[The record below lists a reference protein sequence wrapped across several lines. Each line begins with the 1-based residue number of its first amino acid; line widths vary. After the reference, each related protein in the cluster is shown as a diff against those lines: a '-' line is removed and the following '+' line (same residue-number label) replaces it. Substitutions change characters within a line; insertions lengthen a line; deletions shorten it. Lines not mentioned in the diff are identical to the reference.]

1 MSHFIKCCS
10 SVFWSQ
16 NHHGNNNYARH
27 ILMIMPF
34 KSWLVWLLTLRSF
47 TACQVV
53 LLESLSLGLVV
64 LEFMDWGRLLFV
76 SSEVTLDRKRIH
88 LLPVLS
94 FLIDHLLLL
103 GMRRLTWTESWG
115 RLRSQTNRLSD
126 DFNVLFTQFCL
137 FYFRRVL
144 WTLFLKLCAN
154 QTDFT
159 GVIRSTWFTLNLCP
173 FLTQVYLGTL
183 HFLELFVLYSFIW
196 MLLMQNIVYG
206 GQSLTRFQ
214 WIIVCLRLHGK
225 WVGPEFVLLV
235 QFIFAIS
242 GL

>member
-1 MSHFIKCCS
+1 
-10 SVFWSQ
+10 
-16 NHHGNNNYARH
+16 
-27 ILMIMPF
+27 MIIPF
-34 KSWLVWLLTLRSF
+34 SFWLVGLLTLRSF

-53 LLESLSLGLVV
+53 LLVGLSLGLIV
-64 LEFMDWGRLLFV
+64 LECMGWGLLLFV
-76 SSEVTLDRKRIH
+76 GSEVTLDRKRIH

-94 FLIDHLLLL
+94 FLIDYLLLL
-103 GMRRLTWTESWG
+103 GMSRLTWTESWG

-144 WTLFLKLCAN
+144 WTLFLKLCTN

-159 GVIRSTWFTLNLCP
+159 GVIRSTWLNLCP
-173 FLTQVYLGTL
+173 FLVQVYLRTL

-196 MLLMQNIVYG
+196 TFLMQNIVYG
-206 GQSLTRFQ
+206 GQSLTGFQ
-214 WIIVCLRLHGK
+214 WIIGCLRPHGK